1 MGLKWKY
8 EVKWYPDGDRSLENV
23 IFVESKPR
31 NLGTY
36 GMISVEMWTS
46 SEESTDTAT
55 DENPLRIFVQVTAG
69 SSPVLQARV
78 KVMVKVHLFNGSSEV
93 DLEPIELWDNG
104 NGNPDLMAGDGIYSR
119 YLTQYPGK
127 GRYSFQAY
135 ADDNDGKV
143 INVNYL
149 LRAFAFFT

>member
-1 MGLKWKY
+1 MK
-8 EVKWYPDGDRSLENV
+8 
-23 IFVESKPR
+23 
-31 NLGTY
+31 
-36 GMISVEMWTS
+36 
-46 SEESTDTAT
+46 
-55 DENPLRIFVQVTAG
+55 IFVQVSAG

-78 KVMVKVHLFNGSSEV
+78 NVLVKVHLFNGSSSEV
-93 DLEPIELWDNG
+93 NLEPIELWDNG

-143 INVNYL
+143 IIMSIIL
-149 LRAFAFFT
+149 IKH

>member
-36 GMISVEMWTS
+36 GGMISVKMWTS
-46 SEESTDTAT
+46 SEDTTDTAT
-55 DENPLRIFVQVTAG
+55 ADDPLRIFVQVSAG

-78 KVMVKVHLFNGSSEV
+78 NVLAKVHLFNGSSSPAEV
-93 DLEPIELWDNG
+93 NLDPIELWDNG

-143 INVNYL
+143 INYL
-149 LRAFAFFT
+149 I

>member
-1 MGLKWKY
+1 
-8 EVKWYPDGDRSLENV
+8 
-23 IFVESKPR
+23 
-31 NLGTY
+31 
-36 GMISVEMWTS
+36 MISVEMWTS

-143 INVNYL
+143 INVNYF
-149 LRAFAFFT
+149 LRSFAFFT